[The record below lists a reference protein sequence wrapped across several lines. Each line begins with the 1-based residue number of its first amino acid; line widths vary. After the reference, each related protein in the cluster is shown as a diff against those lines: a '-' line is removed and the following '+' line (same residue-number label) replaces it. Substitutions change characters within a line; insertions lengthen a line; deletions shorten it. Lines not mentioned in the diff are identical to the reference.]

1 MNMGPIDMSYH
12 NEGILTFCKT
22 ESQFLPQSVRFL
34 RCDLAGLEGLTNLV
48 SNHFMPLWRRSV
60 VCSYWRLNNI
70 NFLSTVMGSWPV
82 HLCPSS
88 PDSSHNPFC
97 RPDSGKWFFPLF
109 MCMGIRLVTAMGIC
123 PFAYLCKR
131 KDLRRINS
139 SGPLSCDL
147 SRKDKFRH
155 FPVNSSRQRETTS
168 ANMPEKWERQIQIW
182 APHRS
187 KTC

>member
-70 NFLSTVMGSWPV
+70 NFLSTVMGS
-82 HLCPSS
+82 
-88 PDSSHNPFC
+88 
-97 RPDSGKWFFPLF
+97 
-109 MCMGIRLVTAMGIC
+109 
-123 PFAYLCKR
+123 
-131 KDLRRINS
+131 
-139 SGPLSCDL
+139 
-147 SRKDKFRH
+147 
-155 FPVNSSRQRETTS
+155 
-168 ANMPEKWERQIQIW
+168 
-182 APHRS
+182 
-187 KTC
+187 

>member
-147 SRKDKFRH
+147 SRKDKSRH
-155 FPVNSSRQRETTS
+155 FPGQFFQTERDYLGKHARKMRTANPNMS
-168 ANMPEKWERQIQIW
+168 A
-182 APHRS
+182 A
-187 KTC
+187 